1 MYIGILGISQRGRER
16 RGLWVSPDELV
27 HRLAALHS
35 LPSLIVNL
43 LSTPRTRAME
53 FDVYRLTDSGG
64 VVKRLLNNLFFSLL
78 TPILINKYLIY

>member
-1 MYIGILGISQRGRER
+1 MNFFTNVHWHPLDFQRGRER

-35 LPSLIVNL
+35 LPSLRVNL

-53 FDVYRLTDSGG
+53 FYVYRLTDSGG
-64 VVKRLLNNLFFSLL
+64 VVKRLLN
-78 TPILINKYLIY
+78 I